1 MFQHTGVRVGPPL
14 SISLS
19 RHVLF
24 LALTSLDNRTYS
36 SSALMAA
43 SVNLTRTTLFFV
55 VEVEVDVDDG
65 VAAAAV
71 DSVGSCSPPP
81 PFPAAVAFC
90 SSDWDRDQD
99 LADDEGLL
107 LRETRSMPPPLLLL

>member
-1 MFQHTGVRVGPPL
+1 
-14 SISLS
+14 
-19 RHVLF
+19 
-24 LALTSLDNRTYS
+24 
-36 SSALMAA
+36 MAA

-55 VEVEVDVDDG
+55 VDAEVDDDG
-65 VAAAAV
+65 VAAAAAV
-71 DSVGSCSPPP
+71 DSGSCSPPP

-107 LRETRSMPPPLLLL
+107 LR

>member
-1 MFQHTGVRVGPPL
+1 
-14 SISLS
+14 
-19 RHVLF
+19 
-24 LALTSLDNRTYS
+24 
-36 SSALMAA
+36 MAA

-55 VEVEVDVDDG
+55 VDVEVEVVDD
-65 VAAAAV
+65 
-71 DSVGSCSPPP
+71 SGSCSPPP

-107 LRETRSMPPPLLLL
+107 LLRETRSMPPPLLL

>member
-1 MFQHTGVRVGPPL
+1 
-14 SISLS
+14 
-19 RHVLF
+19 
-24 LALTSLDNRTYS
+24 
-36 SSALMAA
+36 MAA

-55 VEVEVDVDDG
+55 DAEVDDDG
-65 VAAAAV
+65 VAAAAAV

-107 LRETRSMPPPLLLL
+107 LRETRSMPPPPLLLL